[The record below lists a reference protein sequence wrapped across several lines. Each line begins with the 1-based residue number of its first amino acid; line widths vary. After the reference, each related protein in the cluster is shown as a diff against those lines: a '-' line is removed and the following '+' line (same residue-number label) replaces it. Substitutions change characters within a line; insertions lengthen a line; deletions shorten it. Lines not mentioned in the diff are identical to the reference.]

1 MNARHFHVTAHR
13 RGECTRHLDLIA
25 FSEQQAILTALELL
39 PGYLITTPT
48 RAPMW
53 QDGPA

>member
-1 MNARHFHVTAHR
+1 MSRPLHYRVIAHR
-13 RGECTRHLDLIA
+13 AGESPRHLDLIA
-25 FSEQQAILTALELL
+25 LDEQQAIRTALELL

-53 QDGPA
+53 EDPA

>member
-1 MNARHFHVTAHR
+1 MNTPLHYRVTAHR
-13 RGECTRHLDLIA
+13 RGHCPKHLDLIA
-25 FSEQQAILTALELL
+25 YSEQHAIRTALELL

-53 QDGPA
+53 EAGA